1 MSRDSTFSV
10 VLDSKCLYARNSV
23 IKKITKYEK
32 KVKRKVYCFVLLE
45 FQEEL
50 LEPTHKL
57 KFKKLSEKATVPRRA
72 TDGSV
77 GYDLYSAED
86 FTIFSH
92 GGKTVAT
99 DIVLVSPPGVY
110 PRIVLRSSFALKNTN
125 VGAGVLDVD
134 YRGYVKVII
143 MNHSSDFDL
152 KTEAGNR
159 IAQFILT
166 RYETPDIVEVT
177 KLDSTAR
184 DASDFGSSGL

>member
-1 MSRDSTFSV
+1 M
-10 VLDSKCLYARNSV
+10 
-23 IKKITKYEK
+23 
-32 KVKRKVYCFVLLE
+32 LE

-50 LEPTHKL
+50 PGPTHIL
-57 KFKKLSEKATVPRRA
+57 KFKKLSEKATVPRRE

-86 FTIFSH
+86 FTILSH

-110 PRIVLRSSFALKNTN
+110 PRIILRSSFALKNTN

-159 IAQFILT
+159 IVQFILT